1 MELMVPRLSSLKGV
15 SFKLKDIICYILILK
30 SLQTQVYFVEL
41 CTQISQMFPMIF
53 KPRKEYVT
61 LDRLSVHLI
70 WSTVVK
76 PFRRESGNSQWLRP
90 RIHCALSVNIS
101 AWVTKIEFNFRSLL
115 GKELE
120 RGTPGGI
127 NYQPNWLQLV
137 IWIWNVVGKADV

>member
-1 MELMVPRLSSLKGV
+1 MELTVPLLSSLKGV
-15 SFKLKDIICYILILK
+15 SFKLKEIICYILILK
-30 SLQTQVYFVEL
+30 SLYILLNCVPKLFRCFQ
-41 CTQISQMFPMIF
+41 MIF